1 MNTVIAVFAVA
12 VLTAAYLGLHL
23 LVIYA
28 TEQDDHIAENKRA
41 QQ

>member
-1 MNTVIAVFAVA
+1 MIRAILAVIGLV
-12 VLTAAYLGLHL
+12 AAYLALHL

-41 QQ
+41 

>member
-1 MNTVIAVFAVA
+1 MIRAVIAVI
-12 VLTAAYLGLHL
+12 VLVAAYLALHL

-41 QQ
+41 

>member
-1 MNTVIAVFAVA
+1 MIRAVVA
-12 VLTAAYLGLHL
+12 VIVLVVAYLALHL

-41 QQ
+41 